1 MIISNENSFHERAAS
16 MILSQENL
24 DELWALRL
32 SSISNRAISLA
43 RKSAWKGRAQDGTA
57 PQRCGCR

>member
-1 MIISNENSFHERAAS
+1 

-24 DELWALRL
+24 DELWALRF

-43 RKSAWKGRAQDGTA
+43 RKCAWKGRAQDGTA

>member
-1 MIISNENSFHERAAS
+1 

-32 SSISNRAISLA
+32 SSISNRAISF
-43 RKSAWKGRAQDGTA
+43 A
-57 PQRCGCR
+57 PLRVRLDLPEAFRTCRLTGVS